1 MRLVTCAQCGE
12 SFEAARATAKFCGP
26 RCRQQSRR
34 AMPRRAPETVAVDVE
49 PDGEETPRILVV
61 TRTEVERMKKT
72 DTVLGQTALELAAR
86 LASPKDTGSAIAAVS
101 RELDRVM
108 LRLQSGAA
116 QAEDQLAS
124 ARRRRDEKRRQAT
137 EAREA

>member
-1 MRLVTCAQCGE
+1 MRVVTCAQCGE
-12 SFEAARATAKFCGP
+12 EFEAKRSTAKFCGP

-34 AMPRRAPETVAVDVE
+34 AMPAAKVAPTDEGL
-49 PDGEETPRILVV
+49 PPILVV
-61 TRTEVERMKKT
+61 TRAEVERLKKV
-72 DTVLGQTALELAAR
+72 DTVLGQQALELAAR

-108 LRLQSGAA
+108 LRLASGAA
-116 QAEDQLAS
+116 PAEDQLAS
-124 ARRRRDEKRRQAT
+124 ARRRRDEKRRAAT

>member
-1 MRLVTCAQCGE
+1 MRVVTCAQCGE
-12 SFEAARATAKFCGP
+12 EFEAKRSTAKFCGA

-34 AMPRRAPETVAVDVE
+34 AMPAVELE
-49 PDGEETPRILVV
+49 PTDEGLPRILVV
-61 TRTEVERMKKT
+61 TRTEVERLKKV
-72 DTVLGQTALELAAR
+72 DTVLGQQALELAAR

-108 LRLQSGAA
+108 LRLASGAA
-116 QAEDQLAS
+116 PAEDQLAS
-124 ARRRRDEKRRQAT
+124 ARRRRDEKRRAAT

>member
-1 MRLVTCAQCGE
+1 MRVVTCAQCGE
-12 SFEAARATAKFCGP
+12 EFEAKRSTAKFCGT

-34 AMPRRAPETVAVDVE
+34 AMPRKRDEHQATDDAATDE
-49 PDGEETPRILVV
+49 GLPRILVV
-61 TRTEVERMKKT
+61 TRTEVERLKKT
-72 DTVLGQTALELAAR
+72 DTVLGQQALELAAR

-116 QAEDQLAS
+116 KAEDQLAA
-124 ARRRRDEKRRQAT
+124 ARRRRDEKRRAAA

>member
-1 MRLVTCAQCGE
+1 MPTVACAQCGE
-12 SFEAARATAKFCGP
+12 SFEAARSTAKFCGA

-34 AMPRRAPETVAVDVE
+34 AMPAAEVE
-49 PDGEETPRILVV
+49 PTDEGLPRIVVV
-61 TRTEVERMKKT
+61 TRTEVERLKKV
-72 DTVLGQTALELAAR
+72 DTVLGQQALELAGR
-86 LASPKDTGSAIAAVS
+86 LASTKDTGSAIAAVS

-124 ARRRRDEKRRQAT
+124 ARRRRDEKRRAAA